1 MITQYV
7 ITLRAVPE
15 HPLYP
20 DSAYRLYAYLLEQ
33 LPPEEAQWLHE
44 VGNRG
49 ISQYL
54 QYQKTAGVY
63 LWTVNILVD
72 EIEKILRPILGALDQ
87 VFIEQQAFSISR
99 KESRWIPM
107 EALLAHG
114 ITANRSTICFC
125 APTAF
130 KQSGRYTIF
139 PQERLI
145 LQSLI
150 LRWNETFPAC
160 PLEDQDAFDALLAGI
175 HIVDYQLRTTRF
187 LLKGV
192 RIPGFTGS
200 CVIEAKLA
208 PPLLEL
214 WNTLLSFASYA
225 GIGIKTGI
233 GMGGVQAIFQHNE

>member
-7 ITLRAVPE
+7 MTLPAVPA
-15 HPLYP
+15 HALSP

-44 VGNRG
+44 AGNRG
-49 ISQYL
+49 ISQCL
-54 QYQKTAGVY
+54 HYQKNAGVY
-63 LWTVNILVD
+63 LWTVNVLID
-72 EIEKILRPILGALDQ
+72 EIAEILCPILNELDQ
-87 VFIEQQAFSISR
+87 VFIEQQSFSVFR
-99 KESRWIPM
+99 KESRQITL

-114 ITANRSTICFC
+114 ITANRTTLCFC
-125 APTAF
+125 TPTAF

-150 LRWNETFPAC
+150 SRWNETFPSC
-160 PLEDQDAFDALLAGI
+160 PLEDQDAFDALLASI
-175 HIVDYQLRTTRF
+175 HIVDYRLRTTRF

-192 RIPGFTGS
+192 RIPGFIGS

-208 PPLLEL
+208 LPLLEL
-214 WNTLLSFASYA
+214 WNALLSFSDYA

-233 GMGGVQAIFQHNE
+233 GMGGVQTIFHNMA

>member
-7 ITLRAVPE
+7 MTLQAVPG

-33 LPPEEAQWLHE
+33 LPPDAAQWLHE
-44 VGNRG
+44 TGTRG

-54 QYQKTAGVY
+54 RYRKETGMYQ
-63 LWTVNILVD
+63 WTVNILDD
-72 EIEKILRPILGALDQ
+72 EIASLLCSRINTLDA
-87 VFIEQQAFSISR
+87 VSIEQQVFSISGR
-99 KESRWIPM
+99 ESRQVTLD
-107 EALLAHG
+107 ALLAHNV
-114 ITANRSTICFC
+114 TVNHTTVSFC
-125 APTAF
+125 TPTAF
-130 KQSGRYTIF
+130 RQTGRYTIF

-145 LQSLI
+145 LQSLV
-150 LRWNETFPAC
+150 LRWNEVFPMC
-160 PLEDQDAFDALLAGI
+160 PLEDPDAFEAMLAGI

-187 LLKGV
+187 LLKGI

-208 PPLLEL
+208 PPLLNL
-214 WNTLLSFASYA
+214 WNALLSFSSFS

-233 GMGGVQAIFQHNE
+233 GMGGVQTTFSSRQ